1 MISLS
6 VWFFVAIKL
15 YYESSDRATLSG
27 YPVVFSGLNAT
38 APFALVEARGVEPL
52 SEKLS

>member
-6 VWFFVAIKL
+6 VWFFVVIKL

-27 YPVVFSGLNAT
+27 YPVVFLQD
-38 APFALVEARGVEPL
+38 LMQQPL
-52 SEKLS
+52 FLTGNFSDG